1 MGAQAGRATTYNPD
15 STAAEAPRPRASCRA
30 PPEAK
35 VTPATFPPTSE
46 ALAVAVVAPLEVPA
60 LAAGHG
66 RSRLW
71 VLVVVLRAWVRR
83 RELQQ
88 RYQPGQ
94 HGWRRPEVL
103 LGLQLR
109 LGLCRHRVLSLRI
122 SNAR

>member
-1 MGAQAGRATTYNPD
+1 MSGATGSKGDTCYI
-15 STAAEAPRPRASCRA
+15 S
-30 PPEAK
+30 
-35 VTPATFPPTSE
+35 PTSE
-46 ALAVAVVAPLEVPA
+46 ALAVAGWHPWRFRRWRRV
-60 LAAGHG
+60 HG

-94 HGWRRPEVL
+94 HWWRRPEVL